1 MSRSSLWLWPLVD
14 EGEPGHSQRLAARSD
29 RRYEAAKVATP
40 CGAASAPIRARMLD
54 HGDELT
60 LDSGEGARGRT
71 HRGYTRQ
78 SPRAP
83 LNPSALTGSST
94 DRGLRPSRVEAL
106 RHRRTSLT
114 DAQPKSRVAA
124 AVQGES
130 TRVARELAAGVE
142 ALRHRRT
149 SLTDAQTNSR
159 VAAVQ
164 DGLESTRVARELAA
178 ADPKQRGC
186 ELAAADHKQRR
197 WEAEAVVAAEL
208 WILASTPS
216 SWHCP
221 L

>member
-1 MSRSSLWLWPLVD
+1 MRRSSLWLWPLVD

-83 LNPSALTGSST
+83 LNPSAPTGSST
-94 DRGLRPSRVEAL
+94 DRGLRASRFEAL
-106 RHRRTSLT
+106 RDRRTSLT
-114 DAQPKSRVAA
+114 DPQANGQVAA
-124 AVQGES
+124 ADAECTPES
-130 TRVARELAAGVE
+130 TRVAG
-142 ALRHRRT
+142 
-149 SLTDAQTNSR
+149 
-159 VAAVQ
+159 
-164 DGLESTRVARELAA
+164 ELAA
-178 ADPKQRGC
+178 AEHKQRGC

>member
-1 MSRSSLWLWPLVD
+1 MSRSSLWLWPLLD
-14 EGEPGHSQRLAARSD
+14 GGETGRLPSQRLAARSD
-29 RRYEAAKVATP
+29 RRYEAAEVATL

-60 LDSGEGARGRT
+60 LDSGEGSI
-71 HRGYTRQ
+71 YTRH

-106 RHRRTSLT
+106 RHRRASLT
-114 DAQPKSRVAA
+114 DAQPNSWVVA

-149 SLTDAQTNSR
+149 SLTDAQPKSW
-159 VAAVQ
+159 VAAAVQ

-208 WILASTPS
+208 WILAPTPS
-216 SWHCP
+216 AWHCP